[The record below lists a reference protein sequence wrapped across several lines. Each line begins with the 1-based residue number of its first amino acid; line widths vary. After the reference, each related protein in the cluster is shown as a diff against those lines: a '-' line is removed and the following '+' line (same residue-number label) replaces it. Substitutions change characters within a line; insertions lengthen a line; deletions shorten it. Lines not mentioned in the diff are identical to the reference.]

1 MTVYR
6 KITKTLLIMILLVAA
21 AFPVNVFAAAGDI
34 NSIEIDSSDKI
45 ELTVG
50 QTPKQLK
57 VYANV
62 EGSSSK
68 RDVTASA
75 TWTSSKNEVV
85 SVINGQIKPLTYGT
99 AMITATYSN
108 NAVDTVE
115 VSVTYPYKDLTLKRS
130 TEGSYKLGD
139 KEASLLVTATAKGGE
154 SATEEKDV
162 TKDADWSSSNSGVLT
177 ITAGKITLVGEGT
190 ATVTA
195 KYKGLTETF
204 KAVVELPY
212 SAIMLKDKVSGA
224 EVKELEMLVGDDPVQ
239 LKAVTKAT
247 AVSDELPIEKEADWS
262 SSSESVATVKDG
274 MITILGVGKAVIT
287 ASYLG
292 VEQSVDVYVRAP
304 YEALLL
310 TPSGD
315 QSIFLGESLNV
326 TAKMRNAVNSTTNE
340 TASATWSSD
349 NLMAATVVANVT
361 DASNAFATVTG
372 KAVGTS
378 VIKADHL
385 GISKTFKVTV
395 YPTLTDLTLEKTE
408 QEIYTADSAG
418 LPKVSGTKYDGTK
431 LDISDEIEWTSA
443 NEEIVSIKD
452 GKLTGGK
459 AGTATLTGKI
469 KAGAVTAGSANAI
482 RSKTVE
488 LKVTVKN
495 KVLVL
500 IGPEDALGLVIGEE
514 TPLPAVQAVLEN
526 GDELD
531 VTDTIVWELGGSN
544 AVLKQSAAAKTIKG
558 LVKGSATLK
567 GTYSNKTISVPVTIE
582 QKVVKLVVEPAV
594 LEMNIK
600 GSKTIK
606 VTGYFSNGKTANFS
620 GGMNWVSSN
629 PDVASVK
636 GTSVKA
642 IAEGTA
648 TLNGSYQGI
657 PATVK
662 ISVVPKLMKITV
674 SENKLILAPGAG
686 KSVVVTALYDTGK
699 SAIVTGNVV
708 WTSSKPS
715 VAKVNSSGQITAVS
729 KGTTSVKGKLG
740 TKTVTV
746 SVSVK

>member
-6 KITKTLLIMILLVAA
+6 KMTKTLLIMILLVAA

-212 SAIMLKDKVSGA
+212 SAIELKDKNGTV
-224 EVKELEMLVGDDPVQ
+224 VKELEMLVGDDPVQ
-239 LKAVTKAT
+239 LTAKTKAT
-247 AVSDELPIEKEADWS
+247 AESTESTIANADVDWS
-262 SSSESVATVKDG
+262 SSAESVAKVDEGK
-274 MITILGVGKAVIT
+274 ITILGVGKAVIT

-292 VEQSVDVYVRAP
+292 VTQSVDVYVRAP

-310 TPSGD
+310 NPTGD
-315 QSIFLGESLNV
+315 QSLFLGESLNV
-326 TAKMRNAVNSTTNE
+326 TASMRNAVNSTTNE
-340 TASATWSSD
+340 TAAATWTSD
-349 NLMAATVVANVT
+349 NLMAATVAANVT

-372 KAVGTS
+372 KAVGSS

-395 YPTLTDLTLEKTE
+395 YPTLTELTLEKTE
-408 QEIYTADSAG
+408 QEIYTADSVS

-469 KAGAVTAGSANAI
+469 KAGAVTAGSATAI

-629 PDVASVK
+629 PEVASVK

-642 IAEGTA
+642 ITEGTV
-648 TLNGSYQGI
+648 TLSGSYQGI

-674 SENKLILAPGAG
+674 SENKLSLAPGAG

-699 SAIVTGNVV
+699 SAVVTGSVV

-746 SVSVK
+746 SVTVK

>member
-1 MTVYR
+1 
-6 KITKTLLIMILLVAA
+6 MILLVAA

-212 SAIMLKDKVSGA
+212 SAIELKDKNGTV
-224 EVKELEMLVGDDPVQ
+224 VKELEMLVGDDPVQ
-239 LKAVTKAT
+239 LTAKTKAT
-247 AVSDELPIEKEADWS
+247 AESTESTIANADVDWS
-262 SSSESVATVKDG
+262 SSAESVAKVDEGK
-274 MITILGVGKAVIT
+274 ITILGVGKAVIT

-292 VEQSVDVYVRAP
+292 VTQSVDVYVRAP

-310 TPSGD
+310 NPTGD
-315 QSIFLGESLNV
+315 QSLFLGESLNV
-326 TAKMRNAVNSTTNE
+326 TASMRNAVNSTTNE
-340 TASATWSSD
+340 TAAATWTSD
-349 NLMAATVVANVT
+349 NLMAATVAANVT

-372 KAVGTS
+372 KAVGSS

-395 YPTLTDLTLEKTE
+395 YPTLTELTLEKTE
-408 QEIYTADSAG
+408 QEIYTADSVS

-469 KAGAVTAGSANAI
+469 KAGAVTAGSATAI

-629 PDVASVK
+629 PEVASVK

-642 IAEGTA
+642 ITEGTV
-648 TLNGSYQGI
+648 TLSGSYQGI

-674 SENKLILAPGAG
+674 SENKLSLAPGAG

-699 SAIVTGNVV
+699 SAVVTGSVV

-746 SVSVK
+746 SVTVK